1 MSTDPD
7 TGSDVQPG
15 CLPPRERYD
24 LFGHEAAERAFA
36 TAWDSGRLHH
46 AWMITGPR
54 GVGKASLAW
63 RAARRVLGARPM
75 PEAGPLGTSAQDPV
89 CKVIEAQATP
99 DLLVLRRPWDDKRKR
114 WRGEITV
121 EEARRAP
128 HFFEMSSGGGGWRV
142 CIVDCADDMNN
153 NAANALLKTLEEPPK
168 QGVLFLVTHTPGR
181 LPATIRSR
189 CRRLALR
196 APDIDATA
204 EWLEQTGGAAD
215 TGAAMAASR
224 LAGGAP
230 GRALA
235 LIAGGG
241 VELAADVNLLVDR
254 GAAASDADI
263 RKLAERLSLK
273 GQEEMRDLF
282 YEVLANAIRLQARD
296 RGEAG
301 RDTTAWLDCWRNINA
316 LVRDAN
322 GLYLDPKQTIL
333 SALGQVRD
341 VARREKA
348 GV

>member
-7 TGSDVQPG
+7 IGSDVQPG

-24 LFGHEAAERAFA
+24 LFGHDAAEQAFA
-36 TAWDSGRLHH
+36 SAWESGRLHH

-75 PEAGPLGTSAQDPV
+75 PEAGPLGASAQDPV
-89 CKVIEAQATP
+89 CKLIESQATP
-99 DLLVLRRPWDDKRKR
+99 DLLLLRRPWDDKRKR
-114 WRGEITV
+114 WRAEITV

-153 NAANALLKTLEEPPK
+153 NAANALLKTLEEPPHR
-168 QGVLFLVTHTPGR
+168 GVLFLVTHTPGR

-189 CRRLALR
+189 CRRLSLR
-196 APDIDATA
+196 APSAETTA
-204 EWLEQTGGAAD
+204 SWLEQTGAAPDAGAAL
-215 TGAAMAASR
+215 AAAR

-235 LIAGGG
+235 LISGGG
-241 VELAADVNLLVDR
+241 VALAAEVNLLVDR
-254 GAAASDADI
+254 GATASDADI
-263 RKLAERLSLK
+263 RKIAERLSLK

-282 YEVLANAIRLQARD
+282 YEVLANAIRGQARE
-296 RGEAG
+296 RAEAG
-301 RDTTAWLDCWRNINA
+301 RDPTAWLDSWRDLNA

-322 GLYLDPKQTIL
+322 ALYLDPRQTIL

-341 VARREKA
+341 VARKEKA
-348 GV
+348 GA

>member
-24 LFGHEAAERAFA
+24 LFGHETAEQAFA
-36 TAWDSGRLHH
+36 DAWQSGRLHH

-63 RAARRVLGARPM
+63 RAARRVLGAREM
-75 PEAGPLGTSAQDPV
+75 PEAGPLGASAQDPV
-89 CKVIEAQATP
+89 CKLIESQATP
-99 DLLVLRRPWDDKRKR
+99 DLLLLRRPWDDKRKR
-114 WRGEITV
+114 WRAEITV

-142 CIVDCADDMNN
+142 CIVDSADDMNN
-153 NAANALLKTLEEPPK
+153 NAANALLKTLEEPP
-168 QGVLFLVTHTPGR
+168 QRGVLFLIAHTPGR

-189 CRRLALR
+189 CRRLNLR
-196 APDIDATA
+196 APTVDATA
-204 EWLEQTGGAAD
+204 DWLETTGSASDAGAAL
-215 TGAAMAASR
+215 AASK

-230 GRALA
+230 GRALG

-241 VELAADVNLLVDR
+241 VELAAEVNLLVDR

-273 GQEEMRDLF
+273 GQEEMRGLF
-282 YEVLANAIRLQARD
+282 FEVLGNAIRNQARD
-296 RGEAG
+296 RAEAG
-301 RDTTAWLDCWRNINA
+301 RDAIDWLDNWRDLNT

-322 GLYLDPKQTIL
+322 ALYLDPRQTML
-333 SALGQVRD
+333 SALVRVRD
-341 VARREKA
+341 VARKEKA
-348 GV
+348 RA

>member
-7 TGSDVQPG
+7 IGSDVQPG

-24 LFGHEAAERAFA
+24 LFGHDAAEQAFA
-36 TAWDSGRLHH
+36 DAWQSGRLHH

-54 GVGKASLAW
+54 GVGKATLAW
-63 RAARRVLGARPM
+63 RAARRVLGARAM
-75 PEAGPLGTSAQDPV
+75 PEAGPLGAGAQDPV
-89 CKVIEAQATP
+89 CKLIESQATP
-99 DLLVLRRPWDDKRKR
+99 DLLLLRRPWDEKRKR

-142 CIVDCADDMNN
+142 CIVDSADDMNN
-153 NAANALLKTLEEPPK
+153 NAANALLKTLEEPPHR
-168 QGVLFLVTHTPGR
+168 GVLFLVTHTPGR

-189 CRRLALR
+189 CRRLSLR
-196 APDIDATA
+196 APSVEATA
-204 EWLEQTGGAAD
+204 GWLEETGAAD
-215 TGAAMAASR
+215 NAGSALAASK

-230 GRALA
+230 GRALT

-241 VELAADVNLLVDR
+241 VELAAEVNLLVDR

-263 RKLAERLSLK
+263 RKIADRLSLK

-282 YEVLANAIRLQARD
+282 YEVLANAIRVQARD
-296 RGEAG
+296 RAEAG
-301 RDTTAWLDCWRNINA
+301 RDVTDWLDSWRNLNT

-322 GLYLDPKQTIL
+322 ALYLDPKQTIL

-341 VARREKA
+341 VARKEKA
-348 GV
+348 RA